1 MKYKIIILILVVC
14 GASTGCKKFLE
25 VTPETQLTSETFF
38 KTESDF
44 QQAVNATYTP
54 MRTIYNTEK
63 FLTTEMH
70 SDNAYY
76 YRNTLFGAT
85 EQQENL
91 ADFAITVSGNLTTN
105 SHVLIQ
111 YRLYYQMI
119 SRANQILTTIDE
131 VDFAEESKN
140 NLKGQALYL
149 RAWAYFDLVRLF
161 GAVPMHLVP
170 ATTRVETALP
180 LMQTDSLYLQIE
192 SDALAASTL
201 LPNKADQEPGRATSG
216 AAKTLLADV
225 YVTQE
230 KWALAEPLLKDVV
243 DNDSYSLMPT
253 YAEAFSNTNSNKNN
267 QESVFEVQ
275 YMEGSD
281 NLQGA
286 QIYNMLPMP
295 LTSGEIGPIIGVSN
309 PQDLSGEGNNA
320 PTPDLIAAYEAGDER
335 KDATIGYVTAS
346 GSLRT
351 DKSYPYCLKYAKP
364 HSLWNNT
371 GVNIPVYRYSEV
383 LLLLAE
389 SLNEQ
394 GRTSEAA
401 PFVDQVR
408 ARAGLAGTTASTQ
421 PAMHD
426 AIIQER
432 RVELAF
438 ECKRWFDL
446 VRTGTAVD
454 VITAYGERVK
464 ANPEAYYYPPGA
476 VPPNNAFTA
485 ILPLYPLPAD
495 EAALSPYF

>member
-1 MKYKIIILILVVC
+1 MKNIFVILIAAGTSL
-14 GASTGCKKFLE
+14 TGCKKFLV

-38 KTESDF
+38 QSESDF
-44 QQAVNATYTP
+44 KQAVNATYTP
-54 MRTIYNTEK
+54 MRGIYNTTK

-105 SHVLIQ
+105 SNVLSQ
-111 YRLYYQMI
+111 YRAYYQII
-119 SRANQILTTIDE
+119 SRANQILTTIDA
-131 VDFAEESKN
+131 VDFSADSKN
-140 NLKGQALYL
+140 NLKGQALFL
-149 RAWAYFDLVRLF
+149 RAWSYFDLVRLF
-161 GAVPMHLVP
+161 GAVPLHLVP
-170 ATTRVETALP
+170 ATTREETALP
-180 LMQTDSLYLQIE
+180 LTQVDSIYLQIE
-192 SDALAASTL
+192 KDAQEAIML
-201 LPNKADQEPGRATSG
+201 LPNKATQEPGRATSG

-225 YVTQE
+225 YITREQ
-230 KWALAEPLLKDVV
+230 WALAEPLLTDVIT
-243 DNDSYSLMPT
+243 NDRYALMPT
-253 YAEAFSNTNSNKNN
+253 YAEAFSNTISNKNN

-281 NLQGA
+281 NLNGA

-295 LTSGEIGPIIGVSN
+295 LSSAEIAPIIGVSN

-320 PTPDLIAAYEAGDER
+320 PTPDLIAAYETGDAR

-351 DKSYPYCLKYAKP
+351 DKTYPYCLKYAKP
-364 HSLWNNT
+364 HALWNNT

-394 GRTSEAA
+394 GKTTDAI
-401 PFVDQVR
+401 PYLNQVR
-408 ARAGLAGTTASTQ
+408 TRAGLAGTPASSQ
-421 PAMHD
+421 SAVHD

-476 VPPNNAFTA
+476 VPPNNAFTV
-485 ILPLYPLPAD
+485 ITPLYPLPAD
-495 EAALSPYF
+495 EGALNPNF